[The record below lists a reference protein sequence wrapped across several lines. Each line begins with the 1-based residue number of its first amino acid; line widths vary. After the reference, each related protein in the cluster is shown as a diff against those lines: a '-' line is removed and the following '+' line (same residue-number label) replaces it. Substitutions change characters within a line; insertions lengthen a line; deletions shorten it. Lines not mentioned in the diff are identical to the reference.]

1 MELTFKHH
9 RFPTKG
15 KLLTAV
21 LNLSGGGTK
30 ADAGAPDKAL
40 LAEIDRLTL
49 EAEEARQAL
58 EARKVKEV
66 KEAEIRKKKAEKE
79 QLQIAELKRKKEE
92 EKLRLAALEK
102 EKQEEATR
110 LQIAELKRKK
120 EAEEQ
125 LRLAVLEKKKE
136 DAARRETAELKR
148 KKDEQARL
156 AAKATTDKKR
166 QGGKQSLR
174 ERVAALKDLK
184 DAGLLSEEEFQANK
198 VAVLNEFLGIKGAS
212 TTVAKNTPA
221 IKVLSGKFADVKFGN
236 YHALVFG
243 ANEYKFLP
251 KLQTAVNDAKVVAE
265 TLRDNYGFK
274 VKLILNPSRGDI
286 LNALDEFREK
296 LGDEDN
302 LLIYYAG
309 HGFLDEEAGRG
320 YWLPVDAK
328 PNRRYGWVSN
338 TTLTDTLK
346 TLQAKH
352 VMVVADS
359 CFSGTLTRGVK
370 VGVRSGDYYKR
381 MAEKWTRVALVSGG
395 LEPVADSGG
404 GGHSPFAKAFIN
416 VLKENN
422 EVIDGTQLFSK
433 LRRPVAVSTQQT
445 PEYSDVR
452 NAGHEGGDFL
462 FVRKK

>member
-1 MELTFKHH
+1 M
-9 RFPTKG
+9 
-15 KLLTAV
+15 
-21 LNLSGGGTK
+21 
-30 ADAGAPDKAL
+30 
-40 LAEIDRLTL
+40 
-49 EAEEARQAL
+49 
-58 EARKVKEV
+58 
-66 KEAEIRKKKAEKE
+66 
-79 QLQIAELKRKKEE
+79 
-92 EKLRLAALEK
+92 
-102 EKQEEATR
+102 
-110 LQIAELKRKK
+110 
-120 EAEEQ
+120 
-125 LRLAVLEKKKE
+125 
-136 DAARRETAELKR
+136 
-148 KKDEQARL
+148 
-156 AAKATTDKKR
+156 
-166 QGGKQSLR
+166 
-174 ERVAALKDLK
+174 AALKDLK

-212 TTVAKNTPA
+212 TTASKNTPA
-221 IKVLSGKFADVKFGN
+221 IKVLSSKFADVKFGN

-265 TLRDNYGFK
+265 TLRDDYGFK

-338 TTLTDTLK
+338 ATLTDTLK

-359 CFSGTLTRGVK
+359 CFSGTLTRGTK